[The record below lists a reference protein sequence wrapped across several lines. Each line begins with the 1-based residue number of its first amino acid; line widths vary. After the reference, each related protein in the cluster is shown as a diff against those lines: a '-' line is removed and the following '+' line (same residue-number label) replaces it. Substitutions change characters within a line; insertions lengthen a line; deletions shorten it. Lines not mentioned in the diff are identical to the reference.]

1 MCHCFRWWYGP
12 DTVLFTVIDD
22 IDREILSTLQTM
34 GRLTQ
39 RELGKAVGLSPNAA
53 GARMQRLID
62 RKIIT
67 GFSARI
73 DHAALGKPIEASI
86 DVWLEDMNDRD
97 QFAAFVRADDR
108 CMEAFHLTGR
118 LDFRLR
124 VRVATSDDLN
134 ALLDD
139 LRNNAGVRQTDSRLV
154 LAHLPTTP
162 E

>member
-1 MCHCFRWWYGP
+1 
-12 DTVLFTVIDD
+12 
-22 IDREILSTLQTM
+22 M

-62 RKIIT
+62 QKIIT

-73 DHAALGKPIEASI
+73 DHAALGRPIEASI
-86 DVWLEDMNDRD
+86 DVWLNDMTDDRD
-97 QFAAFVRADDR
+97 RFADFVRSDER
-108 CMEAFHLTGR
+108 CVEAFHLTGR

-124 VRVATSDDLN
+124 ARVATSDDLN

-139 LRNNAGVRQTDSRLV
+139 LRHTAGVRQTDSRLV
-154 LAHLPTTP
+154 LTHLPTTP
-162 E
+162 D

>member
-1 MCHCFRWWYGP
+1 MFS
-12 DTVLFTVIDD
+12 TVIDE
-22 IDREILSTLQTM
+22 IDREILSTLQQM

-53 GARMQRLID
+53 GARVQRLID

-67 GFSARI
+67 GFSARV
-73 DHAALGKPIEASI
+73 DHAALGRPIEASI
-86 DVWLEDMNDRD
+86 DVWLNDMTDDRD
-97 QFAAFVRADDR
+97 RFAAFVRSDER
-108 CMEAFHLTGR
+108 CVEAFHLTGR

-139 LRNNAGVRQTDSRLV
+139 LRNTAGVRQTDSRLV

-162 E
+162 DQSPGNTP